1 MSNRVATTTGVFLHT
16 ITKTTTAAL
25 PTISVA
31 TAVNVCFLF
40 LLVRSQKTK
49 TVRTQS
55 TVADDADDAAEDDSR
70 SWKSAEISKLT
81 FLHFSFCTA
90 KLLLLRTSIVMLF
103 DFRGCFLPP
112 CDFQNSAHSFGSLSL
127 SSSVEIGL
135 FSAFSALCARFC
147 LLSSGSTNTCK
158 H

>member
-55 TVADDADDAAEDDSR
+55 ITADDDDDAAEDDSR
-70 SWKSAEISKLT
+70 SWKSADISKLT

-103 DFRGCFLPP
+103 YFRGCFLPP
-112 CDFQNSAHSFGSLSL
+112 CDFQNSAQLLLSFSLVFRRDWVVFS
-127 SSSVEIGL
+127 L
-135 FSAFSALCARFC
+135 FSTVCSF
-147 LLSSGSTNTCK
+147 LLVIFWQ
-158 H
+158 HQHL